1 MTNKWIWAVLLT
13 GWALG
18 AGVQAAAQDTDV
30 QTAAQERLWE
40 YWKMSDRYL
49 ADQAEV
55 LLGNVDATLLAYPPA
70 AKPCEARRLAFT
82 ALDAVLHE
90 TRYDDSPQ
98 FHAFLDKRLGR
109 VADALAKPA
118 KRGVTVHKL
127 YNDGFIVRTP
137 KITVGFDLCGNR
149 KNVKVVPDSL
159 LRLFV
164 NACDVLLISHRHQDH
179 ADPLAVRMAGE
190 AGIPVYGPA
199 DFVCEGF
206 NVIHTDPA
214 RDTVL
219 ATKRGPLGVLALPG
233 HQRALL
239 NNIYVVTLPGGRTVA
254 HFGDQDL
261 DADRAWLFE
270 APALL
275 KKRLDIMIINGWTPE
290 LGPLVRRFNPRV
302 VLSGHE
308 NEMFHGI
315 DHREALWLTQYK
327 FDTLDFPM
335 PAYTLV
341 WGETFRMR

>member
-1 MTNKWIWAVLLT
+1 MKHGFL
-13 GWALG
+13 LG
-18 AGVQAAAQDTDV
+18 AALFLAVAAG
-30 QTAAQERLWE
+30 AQERSWE
-40 YWKMSDRYL
+40 YWKNADGYL
-49 ADQAEV
+49 SDQAEV
-55 LLGNVDATLLAYPPA
+55 LLDYVDATLQAYPPS
-70 AKPCEARRLAFT
+70 AKPGEARRLAFT

-109 VADALAKPA
+109 VADALDGPV
-118 KRGVTVHKL
+118 KRGVTVYKL
-127 YNDGFIVRTP
+127 YNDGFIVRMP

-149 KNVKVVPDSL
+149 KGVKVVPDAL
-159 LRLFV
+159 LRRLV
-164 NACDVLLISHRHQDH
+164 NDCDVLFITHRHQDH
-179 ADPLAVRMAGE
+179 ADPLVVAMAGE

-199 DFVCEGF
+199 DFACEGF
-206 NVIHTDPA
+206 QVIHTDPA

-219 ATKRGPLGVLALPG
+219 ATRRGSLEVLALPG

-239 NNIYVVTLPGGRTVA
+239 NNIYVVTLPGGKTVA

-261 DADRAWLFE
+261 EEDKAWLLE

-275 KKRLDIMIINGWTPE
+275 RKRLDIMIINGWNPE
-290 LGPLVRRFNPRV
+290 LDALVRSFNPRV

-327 FDTLDFPM
+327 FDTLAFPM

-341 WGETFRMR
+341 WGERFRY

>member
-1 MTNKWIWAVLLT
+1 MKHGFL
-13 GWALG
+13 LG
-18 AGVQAAAQDTDV
+18 ATLFLAVAAG
-30 QTAAQERLWE
+30 AQERSWE
-40 YWKMSDRYL
+40 YWKNADGYL
-49 ADQAEV
+49 SDQAEV
-55 LLGNVDATLLAYPPA
+55 LLDYVDATLQAYPPS
-70 AKPCEARRLAFT
+70 AKPGEARRLAFT

-109 VADALAKPA
+109 VADALDGPV
-118 KRGVTVHKL
+118 KRGVTVYKL
-127 YNDGFIVRTP
+127 YNDGFIVRMP

-149 KNVKVVPDSL
+149 KGVKVVPDAL
-159 LRLFV
+159 LRRLV
-164 NACDVLLISHRHQDH
+164 NDCDVLFITHRHQDH
-179 ADPLAVRMAGE
+179 ADPLAVAMAGE

-199 DFVCEGF
+199 DFACEGF
-206 NVIHTDPA
+206 QVIHTDPA

-219 ATKRGPLGVLALPG
+219 ATRRSSLEVLALPG

-239 NNIYVVTLPGGRTVA
+239 NNIYVVTLPGGKTVA

-261 DADRAWLFE
+261 EEDKAWLLE

-275 KKRLDIMIINGWTPE
+275 RKRLDIMIINGWNPE
-290 LGPLVRRFNPRV
+290 LDALVRSFNPRV

-327 FDTLDFPM
+327 FDTLAFPM

-341 WGETFRMR
+341 WGERFRY